1 MISHLNGVPLDFTDS
16 ESSPQS
22 AISISVATHL
32 GLSVTEDFCQ
42 CSVMVP
48 TVDSIFISV
57 LPFRIDASLTC
68 PVLLGR
74 DWIGLCQTV
83 MADGLTVFPA
93 LSYEGSS
100 GVQLN
105 DTTGAST

>member
-1 MISHLNGVPLDFTDS
+1 MISHLNGVPLDFTYS

-22 AISISVATHL
+22 AISISVATRL

-42 CSVMVP
+42 CSVTVP

-57 LPFRIDASLTC
+57 LPFWIDASLTC

-74 DWIGLCQTV
+74 DWIGLCRAV

-93 LSYEGSS
+93 SSYKGSS
-100 GVQLN
+100 SVQLN